1 MDVLNQEVAPDS
13 IEEIDGGNLPS
24 AKDDAENALDGFKIT
39 DELQA
44 KYFKNGKVYGRFDN
58 FTNMAEA
65 FKSLETKYSSVMR
78 DIKEGKYQPVD
89 AGSQQQVENAP
100 DVIEIAKPLVD
111 KFVQNGMELTDEIL
125 EEAKAKG
132 LDIRDVKLAAI
143 DLKEK
148 INSAYNLVG
157 GKSEYEAMIAWGKE
171 NFDDKQKAAFDKEL
185 SSGMG
190 EWAIKGLYSEYKA
203 NAGKETAQSQ
213 DRFRGEAVSNVGG
226 IKPYANMSEILKDRQ
241 YLNSHNGSKDTKARE
256 LHNRRLDITPQHV
269 LGR

>member
-1 MDVLNQEVAPDS
+1 MDELNQEVAPES

-24 AKDDAENALDGFKIT
+24 ARDDVENALDGFKIT

-58 FTNMAEA
+58 FTNLAEA
-65 FKSLETKYSSVMR
+65 FKSLEIKYSGVVK
-78 DIKEGKYQPVD
+78 DIKEGRYQPVD
-89 AGSQQQVENAP
+89 VNAQQEESTP
-100 DVIEIAKPLVD
+100 DVMEVAKPLVD

-143 DLKEK
+143 DLREK

-157 GKSEYEAMIAWGKE
+157 GKDEYEAMIAWGKE
-171 NFDDKQKAAFDKEL
+171 NFDDKQKIAFDKEL

-190 EWAIKGLYSEYKA
+190 EWAIKGLYSEYKS
-203 NAGKETAQSQ
+203 NAGNSNQQPQ
-213 DRFRGEAVSNVGG
+213 DRFRGEATSNVGG
-226 IKPYANMSEILKDRQ
+226 IKPYASMTEILKDRH
-241 YLNSHNGSKDTKARE
+241 YLNSHSGSKDTKARE
-256 LHNRRLDITPQHV
+256 LHNRRLDATPSHV
-269 LGR
+269 IGR